1 MGTSSATERKVASAD
16 DLFDMARTFADGSA
30 DPGATYEG
38 FLRGL
43 EMGLTY
49 NTLDPVASK
58 NIGNRLADLRPATG
72 ATEASTEDRVIVD
85 PTRKV
90 VRTVP
95 RPGVA
100 ADTDFPT
107 EWTLDPG

>member
-1 MGTSSATERKVASAD
+1 MTSSSATQRAAASAD
-16 DLFDMARTFADGSA
+16 DLFDLARTIADSSA

-49 NTLDPVASK
+49 NTLDPVVSK
-58 NIGNRLADLRPATG
+58 AIGNRLADMRPAPPQVDTQID
-72 ATEASTEDRVIVD
+72 ERVIVD
-85 PTRKV
+85 PTRKI

-95 RPGVA
+95 RPGEA
-100 ADTDFPT
+100 TDADFPT
-107 EWTLDPG
+107 EWTLEPS

>member
-1 MGTSSATERKVASAD
+1 MASSSATDRAVASAD
-16 DLFDMARTFADGSA
+16 DLFDLARSIADSSA

-49 NTLDPVASK
+49 NTLDPVVSK
-58 NIGNRLADLRPATG
+58 SIGNRLADRRPAERGVDTQLD
-72 ATEASTEDRVIVD
+72 ERVIVD
-85 PTRKV
+85 PTRQV

-95 RPGVA
+95 RPGEA
-100 ADTDFPT
+100 TDADFPT
-107 EWTLDPG
+107 EWTLERS